1 MRQVLEPRPPLGPW
15 MGEQIPLRCVL
26 MRGGTSKAVFLR
38 ATDLPADPVVR
49 DRVILALFG
58 SPDPRQI
65 DGLGGADILTS
76 KVAIIGPPTRPDAD
90 VDYTFGQVSIT
101 EPVID
106 YDINCGNI
114 SAAVGVYA
122 IEEGYVRPVE
132 PLTPVRVFNTNT
144 GKLYTA
150 LVPVRGHRPAVE
162 GDCVIDGVPGSG
174 AEILLD
180 FATAAGA
187 TTGRLLPTG
196 QVRDVLEV
204 AGVGRVEAT
213 IVDVANLCVFFPA
226 AAAGMRGTEGP
237 GEFTGAML
245 RAMMAVKD
253 AAADRLG
260 LTRDGLVPLPVAV
273 APPAAFA
280 TVQGAAVD
288 AEAVDLL
295 VRLAG
300 GRPPMLHKAF
310 PGTAAACA
318 AVAAVLPGSVPG
330 ALARRRADGRIALGH
345 PSGCMAVAAEVRHDP
360 EAGWHVV
367 RAAYARTARRLME
380 GYAFVR
386 RDRLWPP

>member
-1 MRQVLEPRPPLGPW
+1 MTQALERRPPVASLV
-15 MGEQIPLRCVL
+15 GEQIPVRCVL

-38 ATDLPADPVVR
+38 ASDLPADPVLR
-49 DRVILALFG
+49 DRLILALFG

-76 KVAIIGPPTRPDAD
+76 KVAIIGPPARPDAD
-90 VDYTFGQVSIT
+90 VTYTFGQVSIT

-122 IEEGYVRPVE
+122 IEEGFVRPVE
-132 PLTPVRVFNTNT
+132 PLTSVRVYNTNT
-144 GKLYTA
+144 DKVYTA

-162 GDCVIDGVPGSG
+162 GDCAIDGVPGSG

-196 QVRDVLEV
+196 QVRDALEV
-204 AGVGRVEAT
+204 AGVGRLEVT

-226 AAAGMRGTEGP
+226 AAVGMRGTEGP
-237 GEFTGAML
+237 GDFTAGMLQAMV
-245 RAMMAVKD
+245 AVKE
-253 AAADRLG
+253 AAAERLG
-260 LTRDGLVPLPVAV
+260 LSRDGLVPLPVAV
-273 APPAAFA
+273 APPAAF
-280 TVQGAAVD
+280 TTFQGAPID
-288 AEAVDLL
+288 AGAADLL

-330 ALARRRADGRIALGH
+330 ALARVREGGRVALGH
-345 PSGCMAVAAEVRHDP
+345 PSGLMRVAAELHHDP
-360 EAGWHVV
+360 DGGWRVV
-367 RAAYARTARRLME
+367 RATYARTARRLME

-386 RDRLWPP
+386 RDRL